1 MSLRAVLAVP
11 SRSARR
17 LLPAMLVAGL
27 LVACSFSGSD
37 DDASAPPPTEQ
48 PLPPPPELADITE
61 IHPAGPAPKRP
72 NIVLIMT
79 DDMRADELRY
89 MPQTRRLLG
98 EHGLRFVNGFAPH
111 PVCCPSRASTLTG
124 QYTHNHKVYAVQ
136 EPWGFHSFD
145 DQETVAT
152 ALQRSGYDTL
162 FLGKYLNGYGSQPP
176 PDNSSA
182 ESTRYVPP
190 GWSDWRGSIG
200 SSLPPTDPM
209 AGGTYRYF
217 DMTLNIDGTL
227 VANPRRYSTRLLG
240 DHTVD
245 MIHDWAPKPKPFFL
259 WVNYVAPHDGLP
271 FEYDD
276 PKPITTSSG
285 TEIRYETP
293 AVLKSVRGRFD
304 GQITPKRLAQIAER
318 DITDK
323 PQFIRG
329 RAPLSTQQ
337 WAAIAESA
345 RQRAESLKIV
355 DAQVLRTVRA
365 LRASGE
371 LDNTIIAF
379 TSDNGY
385 FLGEHRL
392 GQGKILPY
400 DPSLRVPMLIRGPDL
415 PRGQVRRDPFLIIDL
430 APSFLAAAGAHPRI
444 QVDGQSMLPIARNGD
459 RGWRRPVLTET
470 GPREV
475 RVTINGQRTVQMLPK
490 GFEDPRFS
498 VGLRTSRYLYV
509 EHATGERELYDL
521 QRDPHQ
527 LNSRVGWP
535 AYRSVQQQLASVLKR
550 MRDCAGP
557 DCRVMLPESL
567 WGPAPNGGAPPVS
580 STRDGRP
587 PGR

>member
-17 LLPAMLVAGL
+17 LMPAMAVAAL

-37 DDASAPPPTEQ
+37 DQAAAPTEQ
-48 PLPPPPELADITE
+48 PLPPTPELADLTE
-61 IHPAGPAPKRP
+61 IHPSGPPPKRP
-72 NIVLIMT
+72 NILLIMT
-79 DDMRADELRY
+79 DDMRADELRW

-98 EHGLRFVNGFAPH
+98 EHGVRFVNGFAPH

-136 EPWGFHSFD
+136 EPWGFHSFN

-162 FLGKYLNGYGSQPP
+162 FLGKYLNGYGIQPP
-176 PDNSSA
+176 PDNSA
-182 ESTRYVPP
+182 TNSTRYVPP
-190 GWSDWRGSIG
+190 GWSEWRGSIG
-200 SSLPPTDPM
+200 GGLDQTDPL

-217 DMTLNIDGTL
+217 DMTLNVNGTL
-227 VANPRRYSTRLLG
+227 VPNTRRYSTTVLG
-240 DHTVD
+240 DNTVD
-245 MIHDWAPKPKPFFL
+245 LIHDWAPKPKPFFL
-259 WVNYVAPHDGLP
+259 WVNYVAPHKGVP
-271 FEYDD
+271 YEFDD
-276 PKPITTSSG
+276 PDPVATNAGNES
-285 TEIRYETP
+285 RLDTP
-293 AVLKSVRGRFD
+293 AVLKRVRDEFD
-304 GQITPKRLAQIAER
+304 GLIRPKRLEQVAER
-318 DITDK
+318 DVADK
-323 PQFIRG
+323 PDFIQR
-329 RAPLSTQQ
+329 RPPLNDEQ
-337 WAAIAESA
+337 WAAITESA
-345 RQRAESLKIV
+345 RQRAESLKLV
-355 DAQVLRTVRA
+355 DGQVLRTVRA

-371 LDNTIIAF
+371 LDDTIIVF

-400 DPSLRVPMLIRGPDL
+400 DPSLRVPMLIRGPEL

-430 APSFLAAAGAHPRI
+430 APTFMAAAGAHPRI

-475 RVTINGQRTVQMLPK
+475 KVMINGKQTIQLLPK
-490 GFEDPRFS
+490 GYEDPRFS

-521 QRDPHQ
+521 LRDPDQ
-527 LNSRVGWP
+527 MNSRAGWP
-535 AYRSVQQQLASVLKR
+535 AYRSVQQQLASVLHR
-550 MRDCAGP
+550 IRDCAGP
-557 DCRVMLPESL
+557 DCRVALPKSL
-567 WGPAPNGGAPPVS
+567 WGPALVGPGVNPTPGGP
-580 STRDGRP
+580 P